1 MRRPLARVV
10 SGLLTKK
17 TSPRVKSVTS
27 SVPLSFVLISQNIYP
42 DPARVIAEA
51 GRLGLGLAHEMGE
64 PNVLNF
70 RIEGGG
76 DLIVMPVDTPHP
88 DAATMPVGPASP
100 EPSIIADH
108 VGHIVATALNLPE
121 EPMSHDVVMGIVTT
135 ALIHSSPAIAA
146 MLGHGAIFHRSD
158 MFAAFVEAAGT
169 DIATEIT
176 VDITAARESEDR
188 MSFLTHGLGRY
199 GREEFYVTSLVNS
212 NGALDY
218 VMALAKLMI
227 TDQNKVLL
235 TGDIVGRTPE
245 EHILVQRVPS
255 PIEGKPPVIRLDMD
269 DSAAFAPKKTS
280 WFRSN
285 VGLLRKRR

>member
-1 MRRPLARVV
+1 
-10 SGLLTKK
+10 
-17 TSPRVKSVTS
+17 
-27 SVPLSFVLISQNIYP
+27 
-42 DPARVIAEA
+42 
-51 GRLGLGLAHEMGE
+51 
-64 PNVLNF
+64 
-70 RIEGGG
+70 
-76 DLIVMPVDTPHP
+76 
-88 DAATMPVGPASP
+88 
-100 EPSIIADH
+100 
-108 VGHIVATALNLPE
+108 
-121 EPMSHDVVMGIVTT
+121 
-135 ALIHSSPAIAA
+135 